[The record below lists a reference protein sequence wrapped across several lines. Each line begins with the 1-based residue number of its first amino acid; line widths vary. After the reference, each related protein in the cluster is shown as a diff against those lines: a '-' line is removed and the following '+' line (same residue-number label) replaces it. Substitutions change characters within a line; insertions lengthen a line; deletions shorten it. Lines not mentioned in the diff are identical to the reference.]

1 MPIAIT
7 RPVSPKMAECEL
19 THLER
24 QPIDIS
30 LAEKQH
36 EEYEDV
42 LRALGCEIVR
52 VPELEFHPDSVF
64 VEDCAVVLDE
74 LAIITWPG
82 AEIRRGEVHTVADA
96 LEAYRQKIFYIED
109 PGVLDGGDVLRMGK
123 QIWVGLSSRSNTAA
137 VLQMQQILAPLGYMV
152 GTVKV
157 KNCLHLKSAVTPV
170 GPDTLLLNP
179 DWVDAAI
186 FEDFN
191 IIETDPEEPG
201 AANALL
207 VGEDVVFPAD
217 FPLTALRLVEAGIEL
232 FLVDNSEVIKAEGG
246 VTCCS
251 VVF

>member
-1 MPIAIT
+1 MPIALT

-19 THLER
+19 THFER
-24 QPIDIS
+24 QPIDIA

-42 LRALGCEIVR
+42 LRALGCEIVHL
-52 VPELEFHPDSVF
+52 PELEFHPDSVF

-82 AEIRRGEVHTVADA
+82 AEIRRGEVHSVAEA
-96 LEAYRQKIFYIED
+96 LEPYRQKIYYIED
-109 PGVLDGGDVLRMGK
+109 PGVLDGGDVLVLGK

-137 VLQMQQILAPLGYMV
+137 LLQMQQILAPLGYLV
-152 GTVKV
+152 QGVKV
-157 KNCLHLKSAVTPV
+157 KNCLHLKSAVTAV

-179 DWVDAAI
+179 DWVDPGI

-191 IIETDPEEPG
+191 IIETHPDEPG

-207 VGEDVVFPAD
+207 IGEEVVYPAD
-217 FPLTALRLVEAGIEL
+217 FPMTALRLVEAGIEL